1 MKRILSMVMMIVITV
16 TSFGFCSYNSN
27 SVVSADTVSWPSGP
41 ELVAETAVMIDAST
55 GSVLFDKKC
64 HQKMYPASITK
75 IMTALLTIENCNLDD
90 TVTFSQSAIDTLE
103 PEAANI
109 GAVVGEEM
117 SVKDC
122 LYALMLQSANE
133 VASALAEHV
142 SGSIEEFAKLMNQ
155 KALEIGCKNTHFTNP
170 SGIHDEN
177 HYTTA
182 YDLSLIAKYCMQNSV
197 FRSIVSEQ
205 SCTINSTN
213 KSDVRKYSNT
223 NDLIN
228 PSSKYYLKECVG
240 IKTGYTA
247 LAKNCLISA
256 CSKNNLGLI
265 CVVLGANQMPN
276 GESSRYL
283 DSIHLFKYGYANYSV
298 RKFVDKDVN
307 FTNIEIKN
315 GNKDTRSLDLYTD
328 SSVSGLLKNT
338 DSIPEGKIELNN
350 TISAP
355 ISKGSVIGS
364 VTYTVGDNS
373 YSTNLVASHDVEEDE
388 FLLFVFKI
396 VLGIVLFLIL
406 TTLLFSKSKKK
417 K

>member
-1 MKRILSMVMMIVITV
+1 MKKKFFSLIIILFIFIEQMPIVYGENNQSEIPDIY
-16 TSFGFCSYNSN
+16 SD
-27 SVVSADTVSWPSGP
+27 SAILIDFKTGTTLYSKN
-41 ELVAETAVMIDAST
+41 AEE
-55 GSVLFDKKC
+55 
-64 HQKMYPASITK
+64 KMYPASTTK
-75 IMTALLTIENCNLDD
+75 ILTAIIALEKCNLDD
-90 TVTFSQSAIDTLE
+90 IITISSSTISTIPSGYSSAYLS
-103 PEAANI
+103 N
-109 GAVVGEEM
+109 GEEI
-117 SVKDC
+117 SIRDLVTIF
-122 LYALMLQSANE
+122 LVHSANDAGY
-133 VASALAEHV
+133 VLAEHI
-142 SGSIEEFAKLMNQ
+142 SGSIDEFAKLMNQ

-223 NDLIN
+223 NDLLN

-247 LAKNCLISA
+247 QAKNCLISA

-283 DSIHLFKYGYANYSV
+283 DSINLFKYGYANYSV
-298 RKFVDKDVN
+298 RNFVDKDVN

-315 GNKDTRSLDLYTD
+315 GSKDTRNLDLYTD

-355 ISKGSVIGS
+355 ISKGTVIGS

-396 VLGIVLFLIL
+396 FLGIVLFLIL
-406 TTLLFSKSKKK
+406 TTLLFSKSKRKK
-417 K
+417 

>member
-1 MKRILSMVMMIVITV
+1 MKKKFFSLIIILFIFIAQMPIVY
-16 TSFGFCSYNSN
+16 GENSQ
-27 SVVSADTVSWPSGP
+27 SEIPEIYSDSAI
-41 ELVAETAVMIDAST
+41 LIDFKT
-55 GSVLFDKKC
+55 GTILYSKNVEK
-64 HQKMYPASITK
+64 KMYPASTTK
-75 IMTALLTIENCNLDD
+75 ILTAIIALEKCNLDD
-90 TVTFSQSAIDTLE
+90 IITISSSTISTIPSGYSSAYLS
-103 PEAANI
+103 N
-109 GAVVGEEM
+109 GEEI
-117 SVKDC
+117 SIRDLVTIF
-122 LYALMLQSANE
+122 LVHSANDAGY
-133 VASALAEHV
+133 VLAEHI
-142 SGSIEEFAKLMNQ
+142 SGSIDEFAKLMNQ

-247 LAKNCLISA
+247 QAKNCLISA

-315 GNKDTRSLDLYTD
+315 GSKDTRSLDLYTD